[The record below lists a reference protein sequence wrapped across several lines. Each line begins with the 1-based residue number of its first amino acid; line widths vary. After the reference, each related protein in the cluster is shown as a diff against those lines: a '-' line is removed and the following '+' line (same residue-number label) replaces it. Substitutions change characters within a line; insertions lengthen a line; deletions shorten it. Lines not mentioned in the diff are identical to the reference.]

1 MKTLFYGGGVVSGQG
16 VRRLDVLAE
25 DGKIRDAAEG
35 LRVPDAERV
44 DCTGKL
50 LFPGFIDGHTHFDL

>member
-44 DCTGKL
+44 DCTG
-50 LFPGFIDGHTHFDL
+50 